1 MPPPNTPRGDSAA
14 FLLAQIGTFA
24 AKQFAERLARLSL
37 TPAQAGVLRILQR
50 HSPLSQRE
58 LAEQLGMHASRL
70 VALMDEMETLGLATR
85 EVSSSDRRIH
95 TLRITPKGTETLREI
110 GRVAQEHNQMLAS
123 SLSEG
128 ERETLRSLLERIA
141 QEKGLT
147 PGVHPGYKTLGDT
160 DAAPRKGK

>member
-1 MPPPNTPRGDSAA
+1 MTMSNSPRGDSAA
-14 FLLAQIGTFA
+14 FLLAQIGSHA

-37 TPAQAGVLRILQR
+37 TPPQAGVLRILQR

-58 LAEQLGMHASRL
+58 LAERLGMHASRL

-95 TLRITPKGTETLREI
+95 TLRITPKGTETLRQI
-110 GRVAQEHNQMLAS
+110 GSVAREHNHMLTGT
-123 SLSEG
+123 LSET

-141 QEKGLT
+141 QAHGLT
-147 PGVHPGYKTLGDT
+147 PGVHPGYRTLGVP
-160 DAAPRKGK
+160 DAVSREEK